1 MFSRRDKVHQVKV
14 VANVEDVDAA
24 VEKIESAIKRMHAA
38 RVELLKVIAEAK
50 RAQSELENLM
60 AVAKRRSRGG
70 W

>member
-1 MFSRRDKVHQVKV
+1 MFSRRDRVHQVKV
-14 VANVEDVDAA
+14 VANVEDVDTA
-24 VEKIESAIKRMHAA
+24 VEKIESAIKRMHTA

-50 RAQSELENLM
+50 RAQSELENSM

>member
-50 RAQSELENLM
+50 RAQNELENSM
-60 AVAKRRSRGG
+60 ATAKRRSRGG